1 MDTTIPES
9 ETKQLL
15 QKINEHKGPMGLY
28 SARLMIRG
36 DWDRKNRVIKYLN
49 NMGFI
54 DYDSDTYPTNC
65 MVTKHGLKL
74 IEIKK
79 EADKVNIGK
88 TEDLKERENEI
99 LKHLEENP
107 WLNTKE
113 IAEQFPGVTKDAI
126 YQNLSTMVEDETIQ
140 VKKAGR
146 INVYAVFD
154 EELTSA
160 ETPVIEEP
168 EPDVE
173 DEIGVKVTDITPESP
188 NRATPEI
195 QIDETVSGRIIK
207 ELVMEPRPEGQ
218 LVTILTPYSTQIIVN
233 PKQDESEIVAIFS
246 GQEEIIN
253 AYTTL
258 PVPVQNSTLMTMI
271 PEDNEYNLNIR
282 VEIPSSK

>member
-173 DEIGVKVTDITPESP
+173 DEIGVKVTDVTPTPELP
-188 NRATPEI
+188 AEG
-195 QIDETVSGRIIK
+195 TVLEKTINQMITGT
-207 ELVMEPRPEGQ
+207 RPEGQ